1 MSENSS
7 DVEST
12 PFLEILKSDMSC
24 WQKSSKV
31 VNKLLHSHTTQ
42 VYKKNFYKVWF
53 LHFKAVLLFLVLVDC
68 AVIACEIVF
77 DEKVKTHYDY
87 CGTNSTLCQ
96 DEIDSQQTKKW
107 KNIYKS
113 LYYTS
118 LARKWVV
125 KSHIYSFILV
135 LSVFVVEF
143 ILKILFS
150 AKKFLKSWVHIFDAL
165 IVISSWILML
175 IMLNKEWIQFEK
187 SKSDKWRLEPQS
199 GCQKWYDRRV
209 LDCIQSN
216 PIDPWN
222 EGSSRRSEWALA
234 WKSYRGNSR
243 FAKYFFPEVIPIFK
257 LWKPRTKSW
266 KRSLLLWNK
275 IKELKLKP
283 KKSFLKID
291 SLRGNALILL
301 LTRCPKTINC

>member
-42 VYKKNFYKVWF
+42 
-53 LHFKAVLLFLVLVDC
+53 AVLLFLVFVDC

-118 LARKWVV
+118 LA
-125 KSHIYSFILV
+125 L

-165 IVISSWILML
+165 IVISSWTLML

-187 SKSDKWRLEPQS
+187 SKSDK
-199 GCQKWYDRRV
+199 
-209 LDCIQSN
+209 
-216 PIDPWN
+216 
-222 EGSSRRSEWALA
+222 
-234 WKSYRGNSR
+234 
-243 FAKYFFPEVIPIFK
+243 
-257 LWKPRTKSW
+257 
-266 KRSLLLWNK
+266 
-275 IKELKLKP
+275 
-283 KKSFLKID
+283 
-291 SLRGNALILL
+291 
-301 LTRCPKTINC
+301 